1 MQIFVHNGQEQFGPF
16 SESQVKEWI
25 TSGNINESF
34 FYFIEGYT
42 TNWTPIAG
50 SFLFPSNVNTA
61 QQSQHGHA
69 ENEESVKLLQLKN
82 LGVYLIE
89 PVSPS
94 EIDDILEHGA
104 PSEDQFNEY
113 EEVRSVF
120 LELGVEP
127 KLTGQEEPLNHSSD
141 SIQHYIDELEEAR
154 EVLYQWEDDII
165 GAMIYDHEND
175 FEYEFDRL
183 VTDTEEQL
191 IRKTILQKAL
201 AEGELE
207 AEQIVKIV
215 RKVCKGIKIRKS
227 SLS

>member
-25 TSGNINESF
+25 TSGNINENF

-50 SFLFPSNVNTA
+50 SFLLPSNVKTV
-61 QQSQHGHA
+61 QQSPHGHA
-69 ENEESVKLLQLKN
+69 ENEESIKLLQLKN

-89 PVSPS
+89 PASPS
-94 EIDDILEHGA
+94 EIDNILEHGP

-113 EEVRSVF
+113 EELRSEF
-120 LELGVEP
+120 MEIGIEP
-127 KLTGQEEPLNHSSD
+127 QLNGQEEPLNHSSD

-154 EVLYQWEDDII
+154 DVLYRWEDDII
-165 GAMIYDHEND
+165 GSMIYDDEND

-183 VTDTEEQL
+183 VTDAEERL
-191 IRKTILQKAL
+191 IRKSILQKAL